1 MAFPNPLVDCY
12 QSFSARAQILAI
24 RLRQSRL
31 KRRSDEELM
40 ELSRSLQFSVRSGQS
55 LNSAL
60 PAAYAL
66 IGESIRRVHQMVP
79 YDVQLQAAIY
89 LRKKTIVE
97 MATGEGKTLSVLLP
111 LYLRALQGKGVLLAT
126 ANDYLAERDGQFA
139 APVFEKLGM
148 TVAAITDRSST
159 QDRKLAYAC
168 DVTYGTAVQFGFD
181 FLRDRAQRRFAKQRN
196 SLTSA
201 DTVGRG
207 QLYAIIVD
215 EADSLLIDEAATP
228 LLLAGAAPELSQEK
242 IEAYS
247 WSARLAPDLKEGTHY
262 RYKKIDKKSELNAV
276 GRDWVHSRLP
286 DTQQSSLSLL
296 DYYKFIERA
305 INVKRD
311 FLLDRNYIIQNQE
324 VLLIDEGTGRIGKG
338 RQWSEGIQ
346 QAIQAKENL
355 PLTFPAGHL
364 AKVAVQS
371 LYLSFEHISG
381 FTGTAKQSAAEF
393 RQNYKLGIRAVP
405 TRLRCKWRS
414 LKSTVYPHFDQ
425 WLQAI
430 HAECERMQSL
440 GRAVLIGS
448 RSVAQSEMI
457 SAYLNAQGV
466 EHQLLNARS
475 DDVEAQIIG
484 QAGQPQRVTVAT
496 NMAGRG
502 TDIELHPSV
511 KKSGGLH
518 VILAGIHTSGRID
531 RQLIGRVA
539 RQGDPGSYRK
549 ILCLSDDLLD
559 EAFTT
564 SIAESLRIKMRASF
578 SISRC
583 LDLFN
588 RAQRIVSQ
596 KKRVDRKSLF
606 YNDKENL
613 KYLHQAGLDPLL
625 DLPG

>member
-1 MAFPNPLVDCY
+1 MAFPNPILNCY
-12 QSFSARAQILAI
+12 QSISAKRQILAI
-24 RLRQSRL
+24 RLRQARL
-31 KRRSDEELM
+31 KKRSDKELL

-66 IGESIRRVHQMVP
+66 IGESIRRVHAMVP
-79 YDVQLQAAIY
+79 YNVQLQAAIY
-89 LRKKTIVE
+89 LRRKTIVE
-97 MATGEGKTLSVLLP
+97 MATGEGKTLTVLLP
-111 LYLRALQGKGVLLAT
+111 LFLRALQGKGVLLAT
-126 ANDYLAERDGQFA
+126 ANDYLAQRDCEFA
-139 APVFEKLGM
+139 TQVFEKLGM
-148 TVAAITDRSST
+148 TVAAITDRSSE
-159 QDRKLAYAC
+159 QDRKLAYTC

-181 FLRDRAQRRFAKQRN
+181 FLRDRAHRRFAKHRN
-196 SLTSA
+196 STTSA
-201 DTVGRG
+201 NTVGRG
-207 QLYAIIVD
+207 PLYAIIVD

-228 LLLAGAAPELSQEK
+228 LLLAGAAPEMSQEK
-242 IEAYS
+242 LDAYY
-247 WSARLAPDLKEGTHY
+247 WSASLAPELKEGTHY

-296 DYYKFIERA
+296 DYYKFVERA

-346 QAIQAKENL
+346 QAIQAKEDL
-355 PLTFPAGHL
+355 PLTLPAGHL

-371 LYLSFEHISG
+371 LFLSFEHISG
-381 FTGTAKQSAAEF
+381 ITGTAKQSAVEF
-393 RQNYKLGIRAVP
+393 RQNYKLGIREVP
-405 TRLRCKWRS
+405 TRLRCKRRT
-414 LKSTVYPHFDQ
+414 LKSTAFPTVDQ
-425 WLQAI
+425 WLKAI
-430 HAECERMQSL
+430 KAECERMQKM
-440 GRAVLIGS
+440 GRAVLIGA

-457 SAYLNAQGV
+457 SAYLNEHHV
-466 EHQLLNARS
+466 ENQLLNARS
-475 DDVEAQIIG
+475 DDVEAQIIA
-484 QAGQPQRVTVAT
+484 QAGQPRRVTVAT

-502 TDIELHPSV
+502 TDIKLHPKV

-518 VILAGIHTSGRID
+518 VILAGIHTSLRID

-549 ILCLSDDLLD
+549 ILCLNDDLLD

-564 SIAESLRIKMRASF
+564 SVAEALRTKLRASF

-588 RAQRIVSQ
+588 KAQRIVSE
-596 KKRVDRKSLF
+596 KKRVKRKSLF
-606 YNDKENL
+606 YNDKKNL
-613 KYLHQAGLDPLL
+613 KYLHQVGLDPLL